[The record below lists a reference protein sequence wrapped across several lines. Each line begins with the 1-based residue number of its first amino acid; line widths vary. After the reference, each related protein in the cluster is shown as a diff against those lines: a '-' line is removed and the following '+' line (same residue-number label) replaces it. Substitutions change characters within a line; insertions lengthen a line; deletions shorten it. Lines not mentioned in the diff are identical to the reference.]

1 VENLTQKEQDT
12 LLKIHQLYLKNGYM
26 PTYREI
32 ARSLDMSIWCIQ
44 DRVARL
50 IQKGYLMS
58 GDGYARRS
66 FRFAKAI
73 EFNSNQIP
81 VLGVIS

>member
-1 VENLTQKEQDT
+1 MESLTQKEQDT
-12 LLKIHQLYLKNGYM
+12 LLKIHQLYLKSGYM

-32 ARSLDMSIWCIQ
+32 ARALDMSIWAIQ

-50 IQKGYLMS
+50 KQKGYLVS
-58 GDGYARRS
+58 GDGYAIRS

-73 EFNSNQIP
+73 EFNNKQIP
-81 VLGVIS
+81 VLGAID